1 MMEVSRLL
9 AVIDPEEEPPLKLE
23 SGALLRIIAEFT
35 WPIRE
40 FVTEPGPSRLLHA
53 ISGHQSE
60 VAFID
65 ETFGLLSRLANA
77 APVRSRKK
85 VDKNGKNILNE
96 TFDF

>member
-1 MMEVSRLL
+1 MEVSRLL

-23 SGALLRIIAEFT
+23 SGALLRII
-35 WPIRE
+35 
-40 FVTEPGPSRLLHA
+40 G
-53 ISGHQSE
+53 QSE